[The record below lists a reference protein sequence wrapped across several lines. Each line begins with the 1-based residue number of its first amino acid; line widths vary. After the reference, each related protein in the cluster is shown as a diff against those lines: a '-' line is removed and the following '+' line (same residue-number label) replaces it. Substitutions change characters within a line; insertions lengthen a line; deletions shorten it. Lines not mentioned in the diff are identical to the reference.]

1 MAALSTA
8 INSASVGW
16 SPDNF
21 TGDIIQG
28 DDTGRPINQGGGTN
42 TATGSG
48 VPGLGPDEAWNT
60 GGSQSC
66 YIAYT
71 PSPTPS
77 PPTDVSAVGDPH
89 LSNVRGDHFD
99 IYEPGKFVLLQVP
112 QGAEPASTMLL
123 VDADAVRMRDP
134 CSVYFQAVTVSGSWT
149 NRSEPIR
156 FSADPH
162 GKPRGADWK
171 RWMQFGTVELKVTY
185 HKKEF
190 EYLNVYAKGVGQTGH
205 AVGGLLGL
213 DEHAAIAT
221 RPPHCSRH
229 RAMMVS
235 SVAEARP

>member
-1 MAALSTA
+1 MAALSAA
-8 INSASVGW
+8 IAS
-16 SPDNF
+16 SPGPGP

-28 DDTGRPINQGGGTN
+28 DDTGRHISQGGGMN
-42 TATGSG
+42 MATGSG

-60 GGSQSC
+60 GSQSC
-66 YIAYT
+66 YIAYSWLLQT
-71 PSPTPS
+71 ASPTPS
-77 PPTDVSAVGDPH
+77 PPDVSAVGDPH

-99 IYEPGKFVLLQVP
+99 IYEPGKFVLLQLP
-112 QGAEPASTMLL
+112 QGAEPASTLLL

-134 CSVYFQAVTVSGSWT
+134 CSVYFQAVTVSGIWT

-190 EYLNVYAKGVGQTGH
+190 EYLNVYAKGLGQTGH